1 MATLVFNMLTGILLW
16 EDWKVIHQ
24 WIAYVMVRARAR
36 LEYSPARLGPGGA
49 ARARAASCSCHAT
62 PPHTTPLPSLSAP
75 QVHLIMLL
83 GIFLLAPTDS
93 ITIYKNEMLAE
104 AVIDMGIDETADP
117 AEREPTFKER
127 LTQRRRSSVIGAHL
141 HIGTPRSDL
150 GTPRSEMGTPRTP
163 GAPPLT
169 TISSGKELVDRNSR
183 WNSPGGAAVAHAAER
198 RSHAAGLG
206 AHETH
211 DHGTVREDARDPPP
225 RDPISQLITAVAN
238 AAHGGGEHHGRRRQ
252 STVDAWR
259 DTLTAHGPRPSHR
272 HLPVEEHAL

>member
-1 MATLVFNMLTGILLW
+1 
-16 EDWKVIHQ
+16 
-24 WIAYVMVRARAR
+24 
-36 LEYSPARLGPGGA
+36 
-49 ARARAASCSCHAT
+49 
-62 PPHTTPLPSLSAP
+62 
-75 QVHLIMLL
+75 MLL

-169 TISSGKELVDRNSR
+169 TISSGKELVERNSR

-206 AHETH
+206 EAP
-211 DHGTVREDARDPPP
+211 ARRLVLGLGLQD
-225 RDPISQLITAVAN
+225 VALL
-238 AAHGGGEHHGRRRQ
+238 RRR
-252 STVDAWR
+252 
-259 DTLTAHGPRPSHR
+259 GR
-272 HLPVEEHAL
+272 HQRIASGI

>member
-1 MATLVFNMLTGILLW
+1 
-16 EDWKVIHQ
+16 
-24 WIAYVMVRARAR
+24 
-36 LEYSPARLGPGGA
+36 
-49 ARARAASCSCHAT
+49 
-62 PPHTTPLPSLSAP
+62 
-75 QVHLIMLL
+75 MLL

-93 ITIYKNEMLAE
+93 ITIYKNEVLAE

-206 AHETH
+206 THEAH

>member
-1 MATLVFNMLTGILLW
+1 
-16 EDWKVIHQ
+16 
-24 WIAYVMVRARAR
+24 
-36 LEYSPARLGPGGA
+36 
-49 ARARAASCSCHAT
+49 
-62 PPHTTPLPSLSAP
+62 
-75 QVHLIMLL
+75 
-83 GIFLLAPTDS
+83 
-93 ITIYKNEMLAE
+93 
-104 AVIDMGIDETADP
+104 
-117 AEREPTFKER
+117 
-127 LTQRRRSSVIGAHL
+127 
-141 HIGTPRSDL
+141 
-150 GTPRSEMGTPRTP
+150 MGTPRTP

-206 AHETH
+206 THETH